1 VIESVVRGRGRLSEE
16 VIRFH
21 ESRHMGLEGL
31 KRHIVSLASSDGNSR
46 DSDVIKQL
54 DSLLMFQ
61 TDAVAQKWWKR
72 SAQIPLIRIGLVLI
86 NKPRAVA
93 YEGPAVAHCAKGM
106 ESAKRGRRRFHAI
119 VRPHRFFG
127 QALTE

>member
-31 KRHIVSLASSDGNSR
+31 KRQIVSLASSDGNSR

-72 SAQIPLIRIGLVLI
+72 SAQRVGGALRQG
-86 NKPRAVA
+86 
-93 YEGPAVAHCAKGM
+93 
-106 ESAKRGRRRFHAI
+106 ESSSDIQVPGS
-119 VRPHRFFG
+119 P
-127 QALTE
+127 

>member
-1 VIESVVRGRGRLSEE
+1 MIESVVRGRGRLSEE

-93 YEGPAVAHCAKGM
+93 HCAKGM
-106 ESAKRGRRRFHAI
+106 EPAKRGRRRFHAI